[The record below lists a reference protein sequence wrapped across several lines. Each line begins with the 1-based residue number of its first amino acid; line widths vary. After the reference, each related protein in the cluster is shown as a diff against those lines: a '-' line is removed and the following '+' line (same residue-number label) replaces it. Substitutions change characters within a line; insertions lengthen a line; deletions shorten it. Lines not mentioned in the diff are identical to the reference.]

1 MFRTEIN
8 PKISEKKISLS
19 NALMTIGSCFSD
31 HMGMLLIQNKF
42 DALSNPFG
50 VIFNPINI
58 NKLLRLVSKNRS
70 IDPDGWIES
79 QEIHQHYD
87 LHSQIG
93 STNRSHANKSITE
106 AIKAAHE
113 QLHRSKWLII
123 TWGTAIVYE
132 RKDTGHIVANCHKV
146 PANQFT
152 KKLLT
157 CDQIIVDF
165 EAILTD
171 LPKDLNIILTVS
183 PVRHL
188 KETLELNSVSKSTL
202 RVACH
207 ELTSRH
213 ESVHYFPSYELV
225 LDDLR
230 DYRFYKTDMLHP
242 SDEAID
248 YVWNKFS
255 ESYYDKQA
263 LDFIGKWQ
271 KIRTAINHKPFN
283 LQSKAHQQFIKTTI
297 KSITELKDVVDV
309 TTEIQ
314 QLEQQLI
321 KE

>member
-19 NALMTIGSCFSD
+19 NALMTMGSCFSD
-31 HMGMLLIQNKF
+31 HMGMRLIQNKF

-50 VIFNPINI
+50 VIFNPISI
-58 NKLLRLVSKNRS
+58 NKLLGIASKNS
-70 IDPDGWIES
+70 TIDPDGWIES
-79 QEIHQHYD
+79 QDIHQHYD
-87 LHSQIG
+87 LHSQLG
-93 STNRSHANKSITE
+93 STSRSHANENITA
-106 AIKAAHE
+106 AIKATHD
-113 QLHRSKWLII
+113 QLHKSNWLII
-123 TWGTAIVYE
+123 TWGTAIVYK
-132 RKDTGHIVANCHKV
+132 RKDKDHIVANCHKV
-146 PANQFT
+146 PTDQFN
-152 KKLLT
+152 KKLLRS
-157 CDQIIVDF
+157 DQLIADF
-165 EAILTD
+165 ETMLTD
-171 LPKDLNIILTVS
+171 MPKDINIILTVS

-207 ELTSRH
+207 DLASRH
-213 ESVHYFPSYELV
+213 ESVHYFPSYELI

-230 DYRFYKTDMLHP
+230 DYRFYKPDMLHP

-255 ESYYDKQA
+255 KSYYDKQA

-271 KIRTAINHKPFN
+271 KIRAAIDHRPFN
-283 LQSKAHQQFIKTTI
+283 AQSKVHQQFIKATI
-297 KSITELKDVVDV
+297 QSMTELNDVVDV

-314 QLEQQLI
+314 QLAQQLI